1 MTSTTVPSTTAAGSP
16 PHGDT
21 SVRPRAERVGGRA
34 APLPPDERRAALVAA
49 TLPLVLQ
56 HGTAVSTRQIADA
69 AGVAEGTIFRVFAS
83 KDELVAEAVAHA
95 FDPSP
100 AVAEL
105 AAVDPACSLETRL
118 VAATEILQ
126 RRLRHVFHLLAA
138 LRLSRPPEDDAR
150 QHARDDV
157 PSHAPLLAAVA
168 ALVEPDRGRLR
179 VPPAEVARLLR
190 LLTFAGTHPHITD
203 GQPLSADEIVTLL
216 LDGVRSGGRSC

>member
-1 MTSTTVPSTTAAGSP
+1 MTSTTATRSADPSTP
-16 PHGDT
+16 
-21 SVRPRAERVGGRA
+21 ERVGKRA

-105 AAVDPACSLETRL
+105 EAVDPAGSLEGRL

-150 QHARDDV
+150 RHQPQDDV
-157 PSHAPLLAAVA
+157 PAHAPLLAAVA
-168 ALVEPDRGRLR
+168 ALVEPDRARLR

-203 GQPLSADEIVTLL
+203 GQPLSADQIVTLL